1 MNLRTFILF
10 FIKGTKTGDTTSEIE
25 ACLIDADF
33 VPLQLRSIAEC
44 GRDDEEVAEEQENIS
59 HETSTSDDQKATS
72 LFYCP
77 VEGCLKTFLRSST
90 LQHHVLTGDHVIH
103 PERENMYE
111 RAKQGYAKRLEEGFK
126 ANLTLETK
134 FELYPGQNK
143 LNQGWALK
151 SCKSRSPFSEKQK
164 EFLDE
169 IFKEGKQTGVKANPD
184 TVVLTT
190 RKARND
196 QNKHLLQVSKGLI
209 SQQVASYFGR
219 KKASQNPKVANRQ
232 QYPCYT
238 CVKYNLNMKTKEKL
252 LRMSTKE
259 MHSIGNIP
267 VIMANIASTTL
278 FKGRKNGAQKSPEA
292 RHPYDDR

>member
-10 FIKGTKTGDTTSEIE
+10 FIKGTKTGDTNSEIE
-25 ACLIDADF
+25 ACLTDADF
-33 VPLQLRSIAEC
+33 VPLQLRSTAEC
-44 GRDDEEVAEEQENIS
+44 GKDDEEVAEEQENIS

-90 LQHHVLTGDHVIH
+90 LQHHVLTWDHVIH

-111 RAKQGYAKRLEEGFK
+111 RAKQGYAKRLEEDFK

-169 IFKEGKQTGVKANPD
+169 IFKEGERTGVKANPD
-184 TVVLTT
+184 TVALTM

-196 QNKHLLQVSKGLI
+196 QNERLFRVSEFLT
-209 SQQVASYFGR
+209 SQQVASYFSR
-219 KKASQNPKVANRQ
+219 KKASQNPKVANRR
-232 QYPCYT
+232 QYPCST
-238 CVKYNLNMKTKEKL
+238 CVKNNLNLKTKEKL
-252 LRMSTKE
+252 LQMSMKDLREIVSELQFGAKSRKKADIVQVLVT
-259 MHSIGNIP
+259 H
-267 VIMANIASTTL
+267 AS
-278 FKGRKNGAQKSPEA
+278 NCQQ
-292 RHPYDDR
+292 

>member
-10 FIKGTKTGDTTSEIE
+10 FLKGTKTGDTNSEIE
-25 ACLIDADF
+25 ACLTDADF
-33 VPLQLRSIAEC
+33 VPLQLRSTAEC
-44 GRDDEEVAEEQENIS
+44 GKDDEEVAEEQENIS
-59 HETSTSDDQKATS
+59 HETSTSDDQRATS

-77 VEGCLKTFLRSST
+77 VEGCLKTFFRSST

-169 IFKEGKQTGVKANPD
+169 IFKEGERTGVKANPD
-184 TVVLTT
+184 TVALTM

-196 QNKHLLQVSKGLI
+196 QNERLFRVSEFLT
-209 SQQVASYFGR
+209 SQQVASYFSR
-219 KKASQNPKVANRQ
+219 KKASQDPKVANRR
-232 QYPCYT
+232 QYPCST
-238 CVKYNLNMKTKEKL
+238 CVKNNLNLKTKEKL
-252 LRMSTKE
+252 LQMSMKDLRE
-259 MHSIGNIP
+259 MVSELQLGAKSRKKADIVQVLVTH
-267 VIMANIASTTL
+267 AS
-278 FKGRKNGAQKSPEA
+278 NCQQ
-292 RHPYDDR
+292 

>member
-1 MNLRTFILF
+1 M
-10 FIKGTKTGDTTSEIE
+10 
-25 ACLIDADF
+25 
-33 VPLQLRSIAEC
+33 RSTAEC
-44 GRDDEEVAEEQENIS
+44 GKDDEEVAEEQENIS

-77 VEGCLKTFLRSST
+77 VEGCLKTFLRSSI

-103 PERENMYE
+103 SERENMYE

-151 SCKSRSPFSEKQK
+151 SCKSRSRFSEKQK

-169 IFKEGKQTGVKANPD
+169 IFEEGERTGVKANPD
-184 TVVLTT
+184 TVALTM

-196 QNKHLLQVSKGLI
+196 QNERLFRVSEFLT
-209 SQQVASYFGR
+209 SQQVASYFSR
-219 KKASQNPKVANRQ
+219 KKVSQNPKVANRR
-232 QYPCYT
+232 QYPCST
-238 CVKYNLNMKTKEKL
+238 CVKNNLNLKTKEKL
-252 LRMSTKE
+252 LQMSMKDLREIVSELQLGAKSKKKADIVQVLVT
-259 MHSIGNIP
+259 H
-267 VIMANIASTTL
+267 AS
-278 FKGRKNGAQKSPEA
+278 NCQQ
-292 RHPYDDR
+292 

>member
-10 FIKGTKTGDTTSEIE
+10 FIKGTKTGDTNSEIE
-25 ACLIDADF
+25 ACLTDADF
-33 VPLQLRSIAEC
+33 VPLQLRSTAEC
-44 GRDDEEVAEEQENIS
+44 GKDDEEVAEEQENIS

-169 IFKEGKQTGVKANPD
+169 IFKEGERTGVKANPD
-184 TVVLTT
+184 TIALTM

-196 QNKHLLQVSKGLI
+196 QNERLFRVSEFLT
-209 SQQVASYFGR
+209 SQKVTSYFSR
-219 KKASQNPKVANRQ
+219 KKASQNPKVANRR
-232 QYPCYT
+232 QYPCST
-238 CVKYNLNMKTKEKL
+238 CVKNNLNLKTKEKL
-252 LRMSTKE
+252 LQMSMKDLREIVSELQLGAKSKKKADIVQVLVT
-259 MHSIGNIP
+259 H
-267 VIMANIASTTL
+267 AS
-278 FKGRKNGAQKSPEA
+278 NCQQ
-292 RHPYDDR
+292 

>member
-1 MNLRTFILF
+1 M
-10 FIKGTKTGDTTSEIE
+10 
-25 ACLIDADF
+25 
-33 VPLQLRSIAEC
+33 RSTAEC
-44 GRDDEEVAEEQENIS
+44 GKDDEEVAEEQENIS

-169 IFKEGKQTGVKANPD
+169 IFKEGERTGVKANPD
-184 TVVLTT
+184 TVALTM

-196 QNKHLLQVSKGLI
+196 QNERLFRVSEFLT
-209 SQQVASYFGR
+209 SQQVASYFSR
-219 KKASQNPKVANRQ
+219 KKAPQNPKVANRR
-232 QYPCYT
+232 QYPCST
-238 CVKYNLNMKTKEKL
+238 CVKNNLNLKTKEKL
-252 LRMSTKE
+252 LQMSMKDLREIVSELQLGAKSKKKADIVQVLVT
-259 MHSIGNIP
+259 H
-267 VIMANIASTTL
+267 AS
-278 FKGRKNGAQKSPEA
+278 NCQQ
-292 RHPYDDR
+292 